1 MNKVYLDDEPAVNF
15 KTATLELA
23 NPDGIEDAPA
33 TLDAE
38 SNHKSIEQIP
48 SSKDISYAPFKNV
61 DVHSF
66 FTDRNEV
73 VERAVKDC
81 HEFIKEVSSDEVVGT
96 WLLTEISLWDTEK
109 ERLVLLTTKCL
120 YSVKYDFISLK
131 ILEYNQVPLANLD
144 TVVIGELIYPSSS
157 FAPRLNGLAEG
168 MSYIINCAVRQEWSS
183 LTTCS
188 SFTQFESRRRH
199 MLGIRLM
206 WNKGHPLPLSKK
218 WNPFAKNIPWLT
230 YASHPLFWHK
240 GSEMDKAR
248 FDVEAMH
255 AAILSLLSEECNMI
269 TGAIIVENY
278 CGIGALVHN
287 KNALGFFKVRGKVS
301 F

>member
-1 MNKVYLDDEPAVNF
+1 MDKVCLDDEPAVNF
-15 KTATLELA
+15 KTATLEIA
-23 NPDGIEDAPA
+23 KDPEGTEGSPA
-33 TLDAE
+33 TIDTDT
-38 SNHKSIEQIP
+38 NHKSVEYIS
-48 SSKDISYAPFKNV
+48 SSKNISYVPFKNV

-73 VERAVKDC
+73 VERALMDC
-81 HEFIKEVSSDEVVGT
+81 REFLKEISNNEFVGS

-120 YSVKYDFISLK
+120 YTIKYDFISLK

-144 TVVIGELIYPSSS
+144 TVVIGELVYPSSS
-157 FAPRLNGLAEG
+157 LAPK
-168 MSYIINCAVRQEWSS
+168 
-183 LTTCS
+183 
-188 SFTQFESRRRH
+188 RH
-199 MLGIRLM
+199 MLGVRLM

-218 WNPFAKNIPWLT
+218 WNPFARNIPWLT
-230 YASHPLFWHK
+230 YASHPLFWYK

-255 AAILSLLSEECNMI
+255 AAVLSLLPEECNLI
-269 TGAIIVENY
+269 TGSIIVENY

>member
-157 FAPRLNGLAEG
+157 FAPR
-168 MSYIINCAVRQEWSS
+168 
-183 LTTCS
+183 
-188 SFTQFESRRRH
+188 RH